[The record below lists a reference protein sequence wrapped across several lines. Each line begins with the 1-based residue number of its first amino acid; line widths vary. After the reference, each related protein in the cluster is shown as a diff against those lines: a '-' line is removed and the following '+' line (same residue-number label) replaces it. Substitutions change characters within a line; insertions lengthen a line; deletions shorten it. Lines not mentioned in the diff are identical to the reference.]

1 MYKAIGRLSFALV
14 ATCGLL
20 AIATLSACSQ
30 TTFSTSAGSVESAS
44 SVDAEGVPRTVT
56 VSGAKNPTANKLEQ
70 KILSDGA
77 VRMNGEEVTAY
88 LAGNTQQWSNGGA
101 YYDAS
106 GRIDYIWENKEFT
119 DFRWRARKDGLVCIQ
134 NPEGFTTS
142 CSSYYRYKNTVWTVV
157 TEVFGEKRDFFGG
170 PDTLLTGKK
179 LSDLEPW
186 DPSLS
191 GN

>member
-1 MYKAIGRLSFALV
+1 MYKTLSRLSLTLV
-14 ATCGLL
+14 AAFGLL
-20 AIATLSACSQ
+20 AAATLSGCSQ
-30 TTFSTSAGSVESAS
+30 ATFPAAAGSVESAT
-44 SVDAEGVPRTVT
+44 SVDAEGVSRTVT
-56 VSGAKNPTANKLEQ
+56 VSGAVNPNANKLEQ
-70 KILSDGA
+70 KILNDGA
-77 VRMNGEEVTAY
+77 VRMNGKEASAY

-101 YYDAS
+101 YFYPG
-106 GRIDYIWENKEFT
+106 GRIDYIWENKEFNN
-119 DFRWRARKDGLVCIQ
+119 FKWHARKDGLVCIQ

-142 CSSYYRYKNTVWTVV
+142 CSNYYRYKNTVWTVV

-170 PDTLLTGKK
+170 PDTLLPGKK